1 MADVRFQ
8 AAALDALQEALEA
21 FLVGYFEGMSGDL
34 QRTYNPL
41 ITIDINL
48 NAIHAKRITINERDS
63 KLALWYYNKLGSATT
78 FKRT

>member
-1 MADVRFQ
+1 
-8 AAALDALQEALEA
+8 
-21 FLVGYFEGMSGDL
+21 MSSDL

-48 NAIHAKRITINERDS
+48 NAIHAKRVTINERDS

-78 FKRT
+78 FKLT